1 MANGKAEQGL
11 NLETWHQ
18 NIIEHLEQNETLK
31 TVADYP
37 RETKKILGPA
47 AFLELTAIQFSNDD
61 NPGTEQL
68 AATLEGEV
76 RVIVGF
82 RTKNAKLAV
91 RLLASQIAQQLDGE
105 RFDLPV
111 QPARVNGCWPD
122 EFDTEL
128 DQYEVWRI
136 VFTQDVLLGDS
147 TFDDSGIIPE
157 TLFVGYSPE
166 TGLPHE
172 DDYQELT

>member
-1 MANGKAEQGL
+1 M
-11 NLETWHQ
+11 
-18 NIIEHLEQNETLK
+18 
-31 TVADYP
+31 
-37 RETKKILGPA
+37 
-47 AFLELTAIQFSNDD
+47 
-61 NPGTEQL
+61 
-68 AATLEGEV
+68 
-76 RVIVGF
+76 IVGF

-111 QPARVNGCWPD
+111 QPARVGGCWPD